1 MVCIGPLFNVYVKVY
16 GAIPLLPVKVNIG
29 AVAFLQMV
37 VPPVKVASGKGFT
50 VIVPVLVVVPQPPLK

>member
-1 MVCIGPLFNVYVKVY
+1 MY

-29 AVAFLQMV
+29 AVASLQMV

-50 VIVPVLVVVPQPPLK
+50 VIVITLDIDLPPHALVLVISTDT